1 MTMRVKICGVKTPED
16 ALMAAKLGAWAIGFN
31 FYPKSP
37 RHIEPTAARAVIA
50 RLPAS
55 VAKIGLFVNTKVEH
69 IQKVQM
75 MCKLDLI
82 QLSGN
87 ESLDYCK
94 ELGGRR
100 IIKAFRPDK
109 FEDLPDPE
117 ELFFLGAVLIDAPK
131 GSDGLYGGT
140 GRLACREFC
149 KPLQDAGVRV
159 ILAGGITP
167 ENVRAICDEVHP
179 WAIDVASG
187 VESAPG
193 VKDPAK
199 MKALFAALDT
209 YSGE

>member
-1 MTMRVKICGVKTPED
+1 MDIRVKICGVRTVED
-16 ALMAAKLGAWAIGFN
+16 ALLAAKLGAWAIGFN

-37 RHIEPTAARAVIA
+37 RHIEPAAARAIIA

-55 VAKIGLFVNTKVEH
+55 VAKVGLFVNTKIEH

-82 QLSGN
+82 QLSGS
-87 ESLDYCK
+87 ESLGYCK

-100 IIKAFRPDK
+100 IIKALHPSTI
-109 FEDLPDPE
+109 EDLPDPE
-117 ELFFLGAVLIDAPK
+117 ELFFLGGVLIDAPK
-131 GSDGLYGGT
+131 GADGLHGGT
-140 GRLACREFC
+140 GRLACRNLC
-149 KPLQDAGVRV
+149 RPLQEAGLKVL
-159 ILAGGITP
+159 LAGGITP
-167 ENVRAICDEVHP
+167 DNARAICDEIQP

-199 MKALFAALDT
+199 MKALFESLK
-209 YSGE
+209 